1 VRLIS
6 KMIFGFPKLLRLISI
21 PPGDERVTVHGDQR
35 SVYGDSTMAAM
46 SSQRTP
52 ENGTF

>member
-1 VRLIS
+1 
-6 KMIFGFPKLLRLISI
+6 MIFGFPKLLRLISI
-21 PPGDERVTVHGDQR
+21 PPGDERVVHGDQR

-52 ENGTF
+52 EDGTL